1 MSEGS
6 CSQARSSKK
15 RQRCNIPTYSPS
27 SLSTASLSP
36 LLLLHTTLFSLVLHA
51 WAHLHKCSV
60 QRMCLCTRNS
70 LQTTSILRSTGF
82 IYLLLRRRHLYYTLA
97 SVYNGCGCAWCAVG
111 ACHPHLH
118 LFQAPL
124 AECHACVIFSL
135 SILCLVSINAHSLLI
150 TLLLL
155 FCSPEVA
162 LHVLSLSLYPLYSS
176 LR

>member
-1 MSEGS
+1 MLSGKGFEEITTLQYPRLVSFYVIHRFPFYCTLVAHSAALSG
-6 CSQARSSKK
+6 CARMGT
-15 RQRCNIPTYSPS
+15 C
-27 SLSTASLSP
+27 A
-36 LLLLHTTLFSLVLHA
+36 LLHCAKPVSLHPL
-51 WAHLHKCSV
+51 
-60 QRMCLCTRNS
+60 S
-70 LQTTSILRSTGF
+70 LRTTSRQSSTGCVRH
-82 IYLLLRRRHLYYTLA
+82 LLRRRHLYYTLA

-162 LHVLSLSLYPLYSS
+162 LHVLSLSLYPLYSCV
-176 LR
+176 